1 MPSGTAPSPRPRPLV
16 LLHGLG
22 QSPIAWQDA
31 VSALGAGRPMTAPWM
46 RGLKP
51 KDPVG
56 FDLAAAAAGVAD
68 ELELHGI
75 RQADFLGVSVG
86 ASVALRLAT
95 TRPELV
101 GRLVLGSPLVR
112 PSKGALRMQRLA
124 MRLVPESK
132 LVDAGVSRPR
142 MLAVL
147 DALQGFDGTES
158 LRQVTVPVLLVA
170 GGRDKAGIAAAQQLA
185 ALLRDSEVAVIEG
198 AGSVLNTEAPRELA
212 DLTIRF
218 LDADADTNPD
228 PDADTGAGEAQPA
241 EGDAPGG
248 DVSRG

>member
-1 MPSGTAPSPRPRPLV
+1 MPSGADESVRPRPLV

-22 QSPIAWQDA
+22 QSPIAWQDF
-31 VSALGAGRPMTAPWM
+31 VSAFGAGRPMNAPWM

-68 ELELHGI
+68 ELELQGI
-75 RQADFLGVSVG
+75 KAADFVGVSVG
-86 ASVALRLAT
+86 ASVALRLAVE
-95 TRPELV
+95 RPELV
-101 GRLVLGSPLVR
+101 GRLVLGGALVR

-147 DALQGFDGTES
+147 EALKGFDGTES
-158 LRQVTVPVLLVA
+158 LRQVTAPALVVA
-170 GGRDKAGIAAAQQLA
+170 GSKDKAGVVAAQQLSQQLPTA
-185 ALLRDSEVAVIEG
+185 RLQGIDG
-198 AGSVLNTEAPRELA
+198 AGPLLNTESARELA
-212 DLTIRF
+212 DFAHAF
-218 LDADADTNPD
+218 LDEP
-228 PDADTGAGEAQPA
+228 GE
-241 EGDAPGG
+241 
-248 DVSRG
+248 

>member
-1 MPSGTAPSPRPRPLV
+1 
-16 LLHGLG
+16 
-22 QSPIAWQDA
+22 
-31 VSALGAGRPMTAPWM
+31 
-46 RGLKP
+46 
-51 KDPVG
+51 
-56 FDLAAAAAGVAD
+56 
-68 ELELHGI
+68 
-75 RQADFLGVSVG
+75 
-86 ASVALRLAT
+86 
-95 TRPELV
+95 
-101 GRLVLGSPLVR
+101 VLGSPLVR

-147 DALQGFDGTES
+147 DALKGFDGTES